1 MGLLPEWWQKGER
14 PMGNNGQYT
23 QSNMFTNPVYEQQSR
38 MGRMAQM
45 LRQPQQNM
53 QQPMQQPMQ
62 NPMQP
67 QSPMQQQ
74 PNQAGPQNQ
83 QLLNQNPNMNN
94 WGSQYGGQ

>member
-23 QSNMFTNPVYEQQSR
+23 QSNMFTNPVYEQQ
-38 MGRMAQM
+38 GRAGRLAQALM
-45 LRQPQQNM
+45 KP
-53 QQPMQQPMQ
+53 QQPMQ

-74 PNQAGPQNQ
+74 PYQAGPQNQ